1 MKGCFAFNKKIYEK
15 IVKKSEFDTVGA
27 FNDLLEYI
35 KYGLYNE
42 IRDDMG
48 EEDQYKFQKIFNTRI
63 ITFATKTDG
72 LFGGEFKWLKGVGVG
87 NADNEAYNKLKG
99 EYERLDLI
107 AKKKDKVYNEAIED
121 LREVI
126 KMLRP
131 TQEQREE
138 IKNTGIDLEGLGVFF
153 EDDTYYQQM

>member
-15 IVKKSEFDTVGA
+15 IVKESEEDSQGA
-27 FNDLLEYI
+27 LRDLLEYI

-42 IRDDMG
+42 IREDMSL
-48 EEDQYKFQKIFNTRI
+48 EDQLRYQRIFNTRDI
-63 ITFATKTDG
+63 SFATKTDG
-72 LFGGEFKWLKGVGVG
+72 LFGGDFKWLKGVWVN
-87 NADNEAYNKLKG
+87 NADTDEYNKLKG
-99 EYERLDLI
+99 EYDKLDII

-121 LREVI
+121 LRTVI

-138 IKNTGIDLEGLGVFF
+138 IRNTGIDLEGLGVFF

>member
-15 IVKKSEFDTVGA
+15 IVKKSEEDSQGA
-27 FNDLLEYI
+27 LRDLLEYI

-42 IRDDMG
+42 IRSDMD
-48 EEDQYKFQKIFNTRI
+48 EADQLRYQKIFNTRVI
-63 ITFATKTDG
+63 SFAKKTDG
-72 LFGGEFKWLKGVGVG
+72 LFGGDFKWLKGVWVE

-99 EYERLDLI
+99 EYEKLDLI
-107 AKKKDKVYNEAIED
+107 AKKKDKVYNDAIED
-121 LREVI
+121 LREAI

-138 IKNTGIDLEGLGVFF
+138 IRNTGIDLEGLGVFF